1 MLGRQDV
8 QFTHELTGPEP
19 REDLLRCPVG
29 PLVHD
34 FDDGIVGKEQV
45 NCRIAGLKKLLPQF
59 DWFGLAERVDASALL
74 CR

>member
-1 MLGRQDV
+1 
-8 QFTHELTGPEP
+8 
-19 REDLLRCPVG
+19 
-29 PLVHD
+29 VHD

-59 DWFGLAERVDASALL
+59 DWLGLAERVDASALL